1 MDTQPPPITR
11 EEQSHLNQ
19 LVRDLVQG
27 DATTSSSP
35 FDGFDQIPYI
45 VKQVLQSN
53 RQDAFSE
60 YLTSFIQ
67 KKEIEIE
74 KMCGLHYQEFV
85 QSVDQ
90 LLKVRQGT
98 STIKDKIVGKF
109 WKKAVG
115 KGLKYL
121 TQKWELIENRQK
133 LVNVELTLESVQ
145 SCLFVLDITNR
156 IAIQIVNKKV
166 KDGAIKIGKLALDLT
181 NMRQEKANEILN
193 SKGSLVSAKSSN
205 MSASIDMAMNEE
217 YDMSNIDTE
226 SSQLDFTPLLQ
237 CIHIHDVLGKRVQLK
252 LEFDESRKLQSEV
265 ILTSPI
271 ASLKT
276 GNLAGLERYIQEITG
291 FFVIEATVIATTV
304 DFRSKNSVE
313 TLWLN
318 AANKMNANLYQ
329 AFMECTNPDLYLSI
343 KMLVNSFIQTMEVY
357 GYTVTSLSDL
367 MVSLL
372 DQYADL
378 MKSKCTELIM
388 QTINE
393 EDDYSPMIIKDADE
407 LDEIMSAFQIPE
419 EILNPATAYRKDIFP
434 KILPFSKGFPQ
445 TCRYIRELIFGFYKF
460 ADGFSQQSHEIDD
473 LMKKTLENLLLNL
486 NSAYHEKIESS
497 GISVVNQ
504 LMINI
509 QYFTSACT
517 QFEDILQERK
527 NIRVTLSSARSFAET
542 KAVAEKRML
551 AIIQSKCASFLD
563 LIEYEWQ
570 SNTPRRQASPFL
582 NDLIGYLNTV
592 MSSTLAELPSKPK
605 GVIYLETFD
614 YLSVTIKG
622 MILNPALHH
631 LTLAALETVE
641 YDVLFLDNAC
651 KKLQDNVVQDAFTEL
666 KQLIAYGKSERYE
679 DILNPNIKAK
689 KYSRLDV
696 EEAALLLD
704 KLRNFDTSW
713 FSQSSSSNKQLKAN
727 IENVLKAIRK

>member
-11 EEQSHLNQ
+11 EEQAHLNQ

-67 KKEIEIE
+67 KKEVEIE

-98 STIKDKIVGKF
+98 NTIKDKI
-109 WKKAVG
+109 
-115 KGLKYL
+115 
-121 TQKWELIENRQK
+121 KWELIENRQK
-133 LVNVELTLESVQ
+133 LVNVELTLEAVQ

-181 NMRQEKANEILN
+181 NMRQDKANEILN
-193 SKGSLVSAKSSN
+193 SKGSLLSAKSAN
-205 MSASIDMAMNEE
+205 MGASIDMAMNEE

-271 ASLKT
+271 ASLKS

-313 TLWLN
+313 TLWQN

-329 AFMECTNPDLYLSI
+329 AFMECTNPELYLSI

-357 GYTVTSLSDL
+357 GYNVTSLSDL

-388 QTINE
+388 QIINE
-393 EDDYSPMIIKDADE
+393 EDDYSPMVIKDADE
-407 LDEIMSAFQIPE
+407 LDEIMSAFQISDD
-419 EILNPATAYRKDIFP
+419 ILNPATSYRKDMYPILILAFLKFFP
-434 KILPFSKGFPQ
+434 SLKDFLK
-445 TCRYIRELIFGFYKF
+445 L
-460 ADGFSQQSHEIDD
+460 SHEIDD

-497 GISVVNQ
+497 GISVVYQ
-504 LMINI
+504 LMINV
-509 QYFTSACT
+509 QFFVSACS

-527 NIRVTLSSARSFAET
+527 NIKVTLSAARSFAET
-542 KAVAEKRML
+542 RTVAEKRIL

-592 MSSTLAELPSKPK
+592 MTSTLADLPPKPK

-614 YLSVTIKG
+614 YLSITIK
-622 MILNPALHH
+622 
-631 LTLAALETVE
+631 
-641 YDVLFLDNAC
+641 
-651 KKLQDNVVQDAFTEL
+651 
-666 KQLIAYGKSERYE
+666 LITYGKSERYE
-679 DILNPNIKAK
+679 DILNANIKAK

-713 FSQSSSSNKQLKAN
+713 FSQASSGNKQLKAN

>member
-1 MDTQPPPITR
+1 MDVPITR
-11 EEQSHLNQ
+11 EEQAHLNQ

-53 RQDAFSE
+53 RQDAFSD

-67 KKEIEIE
+67 KKEVEIE

-90 LLKVRQGT
+90 LLK
-98 STIKDKIVGKF
+98 
-109 WKKAVG
+109 
-115 KGLKYL
+115 
-121 TQKWELIENRQK
+121 KWELIENRQK
-133 LVNVELTLESVQ
+133 LVNVELTLEAVQ

-156 IAIQIVNKKV
+156 IAIQIVNKKYFSAIRAISWLPQVQDAIREAVLYDLKDWFTMV

-193 SKGSLVSAKSSN
+193 SKGSLLSAKSSN

-271 ASLKT
+271 ASLKS

-343 KMLVNSFIQTMEVY
+343 KMLVNSFIQTMEIY

-378 MKSKCTELIM
+378 MKSKCTVLIM

-393 EDDYSPMIIKDADE
+393 EDDYSPMVIKDVDE
-407 LDEIMSAFQIPE
+407 LDEIMSAFEIPD
-419 EILNPATAYRKDIFP
+419 EILNPATSYRKDI
-434 KILPFSKGFPQ
+434 
-445 TCRYIRELIFGFYKF
+445 YIKELIIGFYKF

-473 LMKKTLENLLLNL
+473 LMKKTMENLLLNL

-497 GISVVNQ
+497 GISVVHQ
-504 LMINI
+504 LMINV
-509 QYFTSACT
+509 QFFASACT
-517 QFEDILQERK
+517 QFEDMLQERK
-527 NIRVTLSSARSFAET
+527 YSSRNIRVTLSSARSFAET
-542 KAVAEKRML
+542 KGVAEKRIL
-551 AIIQSKCASFLD
+551 SIIQSKCASFLD
-563 LIEYEWQ
+563 LIEYEWE

-592 MSSTLAELPSKPK
+592 MSSTLADLPPKPK
-605 GVIYLETFD
+605 GFIYLETFD

-622 MILNPALHH
+622 MILNPNLHH
-631 LTLAALETVE
+631 LTLSALETIE
-641 YDVLFLDNAC
+641 YDVLFLDSAC

-679 DILNPNIKAK
+679 DILNTNIKAK
-689 KYSRLDV
+689 KYSRLDID
-696 EEAALLLD
+696 EAAQLLE
-704 KLRNFDTSW
+704 K
-713 FSQSSSSNKQLKAN
+713 
-727 IENVLKAIRK
+727 